1 MDILPC
7 TLLAT
12 SRSTAVPQC
21 RSREA
26 LVAMA
31 LCWKASLCR
40 RTPGE
45 ELGSYGDRLGQG
57 VGGDALPGTI
67 VLAAPHTTLESQ
79 ISLKTLAYF
88 RYLSFSSSER
98 ERERENIR
106 ENSQKKKTYRKNID
120 PKPMNQYLWSIPLS
134 LR

>member
-40 RTPGE
+40 RTPDE

-79 ISLKTLAYF
+79 ISLKTRAYF

-98 ERERENIR
+98 EREREYTRKFSKEKSI
-106 ENSQKKKTYRKNID
+106 SKKH
-120 PKPMNQYLWSIPLS
+120 
-134 LR
+134 

>member
-40 RTPGE
+40 RTPDE

-79 ISLKTLAYF
+79 ISLKTRAYF

-98 ERERENIR
+98 ERERERTYAKNLKRKKHI
-106 ENSQKKKTYRKNID
+106 EKTLIQSQ
-120 PKPMNQYLWSIPLS
+120 
-134 LR
+134 